1 MWFVEFFFDILS
13 IVFQGNSLLLGD
25 LMVML
30 KAVGAWEFDGGRS
43 HFCDEHG
50 LRYKAMVEIRK
61 LRAQLTNTGNC
72 SDQFE
77 EHFNDYTMTH

>member
-1 MWFVEFFFDILS
+1 
-13 IVFQGNSLLLGD
+13 
-25 LMVML
+25 MVML

-72 SDQFE
+72 SD
-77 EHFNDYTMTH
+77 